1 MRKRIAAGLLAFALA
16 FTAMD
21 FGGLVSIQANA
32 AGLVQVTEENQSNFH
47 LNGDY
52 AGYYAIADKEDLQA
66 FAAKVNAGEN
76 AVNAVL
82 TADIDMTGEDWTP
95 IGDTNDGYTGIFDGN
110 GHKISKLVCERTGDK
125 QVSGLFAQLKENS
138 VVKNLGM
145 EDGVFTSSTST
156 AGAVA
161 AKSNLGKVINC
172 WNNGKVT
179 AHDFGGGIV
188 GSSQGW
194 IESCKN
200 SGSVKA
206 TWGWGRSGG
215 IAGEQ
220 VCDMNSSKQY
230 VRTYIKYCYNTGTA
244 DGYYAGGIVAY
255 QGYKNQEA
263 CDIISCWSD
272 AVMTGSIAGGIVGSL
287 DKGDTIQNCVFNT
300 DRFKGQVYNKNQ
312 NGSVKDSEGM
322 TTAEFAS
329 GKATWVLNG
338 KDNSLASQAKWF
350 QNLEENPDAYPVMDG
365 THGKVYYLEEN
376 DTYSNHPG
384 SMAKNEISLVSGTQ
398 IERTSDNLSETKP
411 LSLKKNEVFNWK
423 GDGAIEVGYYLDEK
437 AQIPTTAENSGAAKK
452 GGAPALPGQ
461 YYVKVTALEVEDFY
475 QETSEIFSY
484 QINFDAEIQM
494 EKIAAAKA

>member
-1 MRKRIAAGLLAFALA
+1 MIKRIAAGLLAFALA

-145 EDGVFTSSTST
+145 EDGMFTSSTST

-172 WNNGKVT
+172 WNSGKVT
-179 AHDFGGGIV
+179 AHDYAGGIV

-200 SGSVKA
+200 SGAIKE
-206 TWGWGRSGG
+206 TWGLGRSGG

-272 AVMTGSIAGGIVGSL
+272 AVITGSKTGGITGSL
-287 DKGDTIQNCVFNT
+287 ANGATIQNCVFNT
-300 DRFKGQVYNKNQ
+300 GRFKGEVYNNNQ

-322 TTAEFAS
+322 TSAEFAS
-329 GKATWVLNG
+329 GKAAWLLNG
-338 KDNSLASQAKWF
+338 KDNSL
-350 QNLEENPDAYPVMDG
+350 V
-365 THGKVYYLEEN
+365 
-376 DTYSNHPG
+376 
-384 SMAKNEISLVSGTQ
+384 
-398 IERTSDNLSETKP
+398 
-411 LSLKKNEVFNWK
+411 
-423 GDGAIEVGYYLDEK
+423 
-437 AQIPTTAENSGAAKK
+437 
-452 GGAPALPGQ
+452 
-461 YYVKVTALEVEDFY
+461 
-475 QETSEIFSY
+475 
-484 QINFDAEIQM
+484 
-494 EKIAAAKA
+494 

>member
-95 IGDTNDGYTGIFDGN
+95 IGDTNDGYTGTFDGN

-172 WNNGKVT
+172 WNR
-179 AHDFGGGIV
+179 DLRRPICCIC
-188 GSSQGW
+188 GW
-194 IESCKN
+194 E
-200 SGSVKA
+200 
-206 TWGWGRSGG
+206 
-215 IAGEQ
+215 
-220 VCDMNSSKQY
+220 
-230 VRTYIKYCYNTGTA
+230 
-244 DGYYAGGIVAY
+244 
-255 QGYKNQEA
+255 
-263 CDIISCWSD
+263 
-272 AVMTGSIAGGIVGSL
+272 
-287 DKGDTIQNCVFNT
+287 
-300 DRFKGQVYNKNQ
+300 
-312 NGSVKDSEGM
+312 
-322 TTAEFAS
+322 
-329 GKATWVLNG
+329 
-338 KDNSLASQAKWF
+338 
-350 QNLEENPDAYPVMDG
+350 PP
-365 THGKVYYLEEN
+365 
-376 DTYSNHPG
+376 
-384 SMAKNEISLVSGTQ
+384 
-398 IERTSDNLSETKP
+398 KP
-411 LSLKKNEVFNWK
+411 
-423 GDGAIEVGYYLDEK
+423 
-437 AQIPTTAENSGAAKK
+437 
-452 GGAPALPGQ
+452 
-461 YYVKVTALEVEDFY
+461 
-475 QETSEIFSY
+475 
-484 QINFDAEIQM
+484 
-494 EKIAAAKA
+494 

>member
-1 MRKRIAAGLLAFALA
+1 MDFDVKTENFEKTRLSIVKLAVWLVYNAFLILYNGYRIAKISFQRSNLQESVRNERLKKENRREDMRKRIAAGLLAFALA

-272 AVMTGSIAGGIVGSL
+272 AVMTGSITGGIVGSL

-384 SMAKNEISLVSGTQ
+384 SMEKNEISLVSGTQ

-411 LSLKKNEVFNWK
+411 LSLKKRGF
-423 GDGAIEVGYYLDEK
+423 
-437 AQIPTTAENSGAAKK
+437 
-452 GGAPALPGQ
+452 
-461 YYVKVTALEVEDFY
+461 
-475 QETSEIFSY
+475 
-484 QINFDAEIQM
+484 
-494 EKIAAAKA
+494 